1 MNLSAYD
8 PLTLCAIGAVI
19 AYLIGSLSFAVIVSR
34 LFGLDDPRSYGS
46 GNPGATNVLRSGNK
60 AAAILTLV
68 FDALKGYVPVVI
80 AQRMGLS
87 ELVVTV
93 VGLGAFIG
101 HLWPV
106 FFKFEGGKGVATAAG
121 VLLGFAPALGG
132 SVLLVWVTMA
142 AVFRYSSL
150 AALTAALS
158 APVIQAWGKGVATAA
173 GVLLGFSGALGG
185 LVLLVWLMMAVVFRY
200 SSLASLAAA
209 VAAPIVQIVGWGFGP
224 LSIGVIVMSLLL
236 IWRHEANIRKL
247 LAGQESKLGQK
258 AKS

>member
-1 MNLSAYD
+1 MNLSSLD
-8 PLTLCAIGAVI
+8 PKLLAAIGAVV

-34 LFGLDDPRSYGS
+34 LFGLADPRSYGS

-60 AAAILTLV
+60 AAAILTLL
-68 FDALKGYVPVVI
+68 FDALKGYFPVVI
-80 AQRMGLS
+80 AQHLGLDT
-87 ELVVTV
+87 VTITA

-132 SVLLVWVTMA
+132 LVLLVWLGMA
-142 AVFRYSSL
+142 VVFRYSSL
-150 AALTAALS
+150 AALTAS
-158 APVIQAWGKGVATAA
+158 I
-173 GVLLGFSGALGG
+173 
-185 LVLLVWLMMAVVFRY
+185 
-200 SSLASLAAA
+200 
-209 VAAPIVQIVGWGFGP
+209 AAPIIQLQGWGF
-224 LSIGVIVMSLLL
+224 SAMTVGVIVMSALL

-258 AKS
+258 AAPPAGQ